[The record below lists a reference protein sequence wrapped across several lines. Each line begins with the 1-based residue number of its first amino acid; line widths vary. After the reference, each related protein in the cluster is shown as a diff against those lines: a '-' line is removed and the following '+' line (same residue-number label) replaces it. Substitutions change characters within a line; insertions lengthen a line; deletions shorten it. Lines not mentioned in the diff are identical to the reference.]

1 MEDCES
7 LSSKGEQVENQPGIE
22 TKQSKSL
29 LY

>member
-7 LSSKGEQVENQPGIE
+7 LSSKGEQVENQLGIE